1 MFPDLSKLTGV
12 YTPVKRSID
21 YGKGHMR
28 GLLVHLHNHDVS
40 ATFTKARR
48 AAYLGLLSVIVFS
61 VSWITGVV
69 LDGTWAYG
77 INYLSDL
84 GVSPVFGARVAFTV
98 GCISAGIGFVA
109 YGYSVMKTCPR
120 FLVKLTYLLSIVCGI
135 CLIGVGTFNEGTLLH
150 YPFALTLGGF
160 AIASILISIGDDLIE
175 HKHESALKTALIFLV
190 FIISLVGTRQFAEA
204 TAVIALMTWVFVKCS
219 SFIMHNRI

>member
-160 AIASILISIGDDLIE
+160 AIAAILISIGDDLIE
-175 HKHESALKTALIFLV
+175 HKHESALKTVLIFLV

>member
-160 AIASILISIGDDLIE
+160 AIAAILISIGDDLIE